1 MCTSLVPTGSIG
13 CRPLSGNV
21 HGPGFLSNCEAVR
34 AARELSGVEGAW
46 PVQRVGQWGLCTAP
60 PFLLYR

>member
-46 PVQRVGQWGLCTAP
+46 PVQRVGQ
-60 PFLLYR
+60 